1 MQQERIAI
9 LVDSGCDVPP
19 AFIEQYPIYVLPLKI
34 NFADGEYRDGVDITA
49 EQVYERLP
57 VEIPKTS
64 LPSGS
69 EITDVLDRIKADG
82 YEKVLAVSI
91 SSGLSGTY
99 NNIRLTLESYEGLDS
114 YLLDTRNISIGSG
127 ILAIEAAKRIADG
140 MSWQELTTALPQ
152 WLNRSKVFFC
162 VKTLEYLQK
171 GGRIGLITALL
182 GNALNLKPIISCNEE
197 GIYYSVA
204 KCLGRKAS
212 VRKMLDLAQEF
223 AQGAKRVQIA
233 LMHGSAAE
241 EAAALADEL
250 KRRIP
255 HGDISVRGQI
265 SPSLG
270 VHTGPGLIG
279 VGILRI
285 E

>member
-1 MQQERIAI
+1 MQQDRIAI

-19 AFIEQYPIYVLPLKI
+19 AVIEQYPIYVLPLKI
-34 NFADGEYRDGVDITA
+34 NFTDGEYRDGVDITA

-69 EITDVLDRIKADG
+69 EIIDILDRIKADG
-82 YEKVLAVSI
+82 YEKVLVVTI
-91 SSGLSGTY
+91 SSGLSGTF
-99 NNIRLTLESYEGLDS
+99 NSIRLALESYEGLES
-114 YLLDTRNISIGSG
+114 YLFDTRNISIGGG
-127 ILAIEAAKRIADG
+127 ILAIEAARCIAEG
-140 MSWQELTTALPQ
+140 ISWAELTATLPQ
-152 WLNRSKVFFC
+152 WRSRSKVFFC

-212 VRKMLDLAQEF
+212 VRKMLELAQEF
-223 AQGAKRVQIA
+223 AQGAKRVRIA

-241 EAAALADEL
+241 EAAALIPEL
-250 KRRIP
+250 EKRIP
-255 HGDISVRGQI
+255 HGEISVQGQI